1 MKPAPFEYVAHDSLP
16 AVLRDLSEHGDDAK
30 LLAGGQSLVPAMNFR
45 LVQPSLL
52 VDINLLNELAYV
64 QPSGDGSLRIGAL
77 TRHRALENSAVVAE
91 RAPLMQ
97 EAMPHIAHLQIRTR
111 GTIGGSLAHADP
123 AAELPV
129 ILVALNGRLVI
140 QNESG
145 RREVDASDFFQGLF
159 TTALQPEDMLVE
171 VIIPPLPKRS
181 GWAFVEFARRRGDY
195 ALLGVAAGIEID
207 EGGRCRKAKLVYL
220 NAGDVPIVA
229 SGAAATLEGQ
239 KLGPEAYE
247 AAAVQAAE
255 HELTPVGNI
264 HASAPYLRRLAHV
277 LTLRA
282 LKRASNRALSSNDES

>member
-1 MKPAPFEYVAHDSLP
+1 
-16 AVLRDLSEHGDDAK
+16 
-30 LLAGGQSLVPAMNFR
+30 
-45 LVQPSLL
+45 
-52 VDINLLNELAYV
+52 
-64 QPSGDGSLRIGAL
+64 
-77 TRHRALENSAVVAE
+77 
-91 RAPLMQ
+91 
-97 EAMPHIAHLQIRTR
+97 
-111 GTIGGSLAHADP
+111 
-123 AAELPV
+123 
-129 ILVALNGRLVI
+129 
-140 QNESG
+140 
-145 RREVDASDFFQGLF
+145 
-159 TTALQPEDMLVE
+159 
-171 VIIPPLPKRS
+171 
-181 GWAFVEFARRRGDY
+181 
-195 ALLGVAAGIEID
+195 LGVAAGIEID

>member
-1 MKPAPFEYVAHDSLP
+1 MKPAPFDYVIHDSLP
-16 AVLRDLSEHGDDAK
+16 AVLSELAEHGDDAK

-52 VDINLLNELAYV
+52 VDINRLDELSYIR
-64 QPSGDGSLRIGAL
+64 PSDDGGLRIGAL
-77 TRHRALENSAVVAE
+77 TRQRALEQSALVAE
-91 RAPLMQ
+91 RAPLMH
-97 EAMPHIAHLQIRTR
+97 EAMPEIAHLQIRTR

-140 QNESG
+140 QNQSG
-145 RREVDASDFFQGLF
+145 TREVHASDFFRGLF

-171 VIIPPLPKRS
+171 VIVPPRSRRS

-207 EGGRCRKAKLVYL
+207 QDGNCSKAKLVYL
-220 NAGDVPIVA
+220 NAGDVPVVA
-229 SGAAATLEGQ
+229 SGAAKILMGQ
-239 KLGPEAYE
+239 KPGREEFEAV
-247 AAAVQAAE
+247 AIHAAE
-255 HELTPVGNI
+255 HELDPVGNI
-264 HASAPYLRRLAHV
+264 HASAAYLQRLAHV

-282 LKRASNRALSSNDES
+282 LERASTRALTLIGMK

>member
-171 VIIPPLPKRS
+171 VIIPRLP
-181 GWAFVEFARRRGDY
+181 
-195 ALLGVAAGIEID
+195 
-207 EGGRCRKAKLVYL
+207 
-220 NAGDVPIVA
+220 
-229 SGAAATLEGQ
+229 
-239 KLGPEAYE
+239 
-247 AAAVQAAE
+247 
-255 HELTPVGNI
+255 
-264 HASAPYLRRLAHV
+264 
-277 LTLRA
+277 
-282 LKRASNRALSSNDES
+282 